1 MIYHHLYFNGGY
13 RNTLYFGATLMNYKN
28 RKEPHPPSTGVKE
41 NSVTVQTKSSRT
53 KPQIYQKTTSTPS
66 TDETVSGTIKDLFS
80 KTVFLNLEE
89 HLEHMEL
96 TAQSVLEKANI
107 PTDNSVATND
117 GYTIPKEIAKSKF
130 GESSDE
136 YYAGSVLFF
145 CSHIRNA
152 VKKGNSEAAALFSL
166 QATTFYQALLIDPYA
181 YAIGLK
187 ILSEKK
193 NQDWITRAIAIMKK
207 EGYTEK
213 QLISHSRT
221 VTFSKLA
228 LLVVADQSR
237 SGLTADNK
245 EVVRQALISY
255 FKS

>member
-1 MIYHHLYFNGGY
+1 
-13 RNTLYFGATLMNYKN
+13 MNQKN
-28 RKEPHPPSTGVKE
+28 CKEPHPPSTGVKE
-41 NSVTVQTKSSRT
+41 TPVAVQIKSPRNRS
-53 KPQIYQKTTSTPS
+53 QIHQKTKSTPS
-66 TDETVSGTIKDLFS
+66 THETVSGTIKEVFS
-80 KTVFLNLEE
+80 KTVFLNLEA
-89 HLEHMEL
+89 HLEHMES
-96 TAQSVLEKANI
+96 TAQLVLEKANI

-117 GYTIPKEIAKSKF
+117 GYTIPKEIAKSQF
-130 GESSDE
+130 GEHSDE

-152 VKKGNSEAAALFSL
+152 VTKGNSEAAALFSL
-166 QATTFYQALLIDPYA
+166 QAITYYQELLIDPYA
-181 YAIGLK
+181 YAIGVK

-213 QLISHSRT
+213 QLINHSRT

-228 LLVVADQSR
+228 LLVVEDQTQ
-237 SGLTADNK
+237 SGLKADN
-245 EVVRQALISY
+245 EELVRQALISY